1 MPSDHRHAPTDRSS
15 SCVLQSVEEVQPL
28 CLRQALH
35 ASARALAPE
44 GYVLQTIV
52 MIPERCNLCRKRHQ
66 MLLANFL

>member
-28 CLRQALH
+28 
-35 ASARALAPE
+35 SARALAPE

-52 MIPERCNLCRKRHQ
+52 MIPGQ